1 VVAKERSL
9 EQVASM
15 HEEAHPGYC
24 EICGA
29 KIRAGGVVCAACENA
44 FEQRNADEVIS
55 EDATLDLAKY
65 SAGMFPWE
73 PSSNQ
78 LRLITNSRHWVAVV
92 VALIIL
98 IALLALLRTPLPC
111 CWEIFSI

>member
-1 VVAKERSL
+1 MVAKERSV

-15 HEEAHPGYC
+15 HEEAHPGHC

-29 KIRAGGVVCAACENA
+29 KIPAGGVVCAVCENA
-44 FEQRNADEVIS
+44 FEERNADEVIS

-78 LRLITNSRHWVAVV
+78 QRLITNSRRWVAVAL
-92 VALIIL
+92 ALIIL

-111 CWEIFSI
+111 CWEISS